1 MSAMSPLLQ
10 EALSDFTLLDA
21 WHRVRQNDGAAG
33 VDGQSIPDYA
43 NGAIARLLALRQQVQ
58 EGSYHPDPI
67 LRVWMD
73 RPGKK
78 PRPLGIPT
86 VRDRILQTALTI
98 VLTPLLDQHF
108 ATCSFAYRPAHS
120 LRMALERVIQHR
132 DEGYVWVVDADIFSF
147 FDQIPHLN
155 LLMKLQ
161 EALKD
166 HALNQFIARWLC
178 APVIHGG
185 QKETSHQGIPQG
197 SPLSPLLAN
206 LYLDQMDKVLID
218 KGYRVVRYADDFI
231 VLCKE
236 RGDAETALH
245 LSEDLL
251 HLLQLRIQPEK
262 TRITNFTDGFH
273 FLGTDFIGDTV
284 HSETVD
290 LGPLE
295 TLTQLAKAVP
305 VMVTMPTPQAAAH
318 TNPQAPNKN
327 PPSADEEED
336 EVIASVTP
344 IPSKKA
350 RTAARHTLY
359 VVEQGALVG
368 LRAGR
373 IVIRHEGKEKQTL
386 PIHRIDQMHL
396 SGNQLLS
403 TALLRSCRDEGIEVF
418 VSDLPGKCDL
428 RIDDLSGIGIDT
440 LGGQF
445 HSQEKPELLLET
457 ARHIVQ
463 GKIANS
469 RTVLRKA
476 NLRRQ
481 NEDLS
486 ALDLPLRQLQEAA
499 LRSATLDGLRGIEG
513 GAARLYY
520 QGFSALIAPRWA
532 WPGRSRRP
540 PRDPVNALLSYGYG
554 VLYRNVLAALHGV
567 HLNPYIGIYH
577 QRRPGHPALASDL
590 MEEFRAPIIDRLVLN
605 LLLDPNTQESD
616 FETRPDSD
624 YACRIQPSLR
634 KRLIQSFEDRLNSAI
649 QNPINGESSDYR
661 RIITFQAQ
669 QLAQLFQGKTPHYQA
684 FTIK

>member
-1 MSAMSPLLQ
+1 MSPLLQ
-10 EALSDFTLLDA
+10 EALSDFVLLDA
-21 WHRVRQNDGAAG
+21 WHKVRQNDGAAG
-33 VDGQSIPDYA
+33 VDGQSVDDYA
-43 NGAIARLLALRQQVQ
+43 NGAIARLLALRQEVQ
-58 EGSYHPDPI
+58 EGRYHPDPI

-98 VLTPLLDQHF
+98 VLTPLLDQYF

-155 LLMKLQ
+155 LLLKLQ
-161 EALKD
+161 EALND

-178 APVIHGG
+178 APVIDGD
-185 QKETSHQGIPQG
+185 QKENPHQGIPQG

-206 LYLDQMDKVLID
+206 LYLDQMDKALID
-218 KGYRVVRYADDFI
+218 KGYRVIRYADDFI

-290 LGPLE
+290 LGPME
-295 TLTQLAKAVP
+295 TFNHQDTAPPVTVNMSIPHAAVTTSAQ
-305 VMVTMPTPQAAAH
+305 VVNI
-318 TNPQAPNKN
+318 NPASQ
-327 PPSADEEED
+327 DEED

-344 IPSKKA
+344 IRGKKT
-350 RTAARHTLY
+350 RTSARHTLY

-386 PIHRIDQMHL
+386 PIHRIDQVHL

-428 RIDDLSGIGIDT
+428 RIDDLSGIGLDT

-469 RTVLRKA
+469 RAVLRKA
-476 NLRRQ
+476 NARRQ
-481 NEDLS
+481 NEDIS
-486 ALDLPLRQLQEAA
+486 GLDQPLRQLQEAA

-513 GAARLYY
+513 AAAKLYY
-520 QGFSALIAPRWA
+520 QAFSALIAPRWT
-532 WPGRSRRP
+532 WSGRSRQP

-616 FETRPDSD
+616 FETKPDSD

-661 RIITFQAQ
+661 GIIKHQAQ